1 MLSGRQQGCFPLQR
15 IFLRLQLV
23 QAKEGPFGWR
33 RLMVL
38 KMLGL
43 AVDVVIAQAT
53 SCCSR
58 SKLRMNGLNMV
69 GSEKVQ
75 EKMWKGQDKE
85 AFRWTKDYAGN
96 RIFCCFYY
104 WWL

>member
-1 MLSGRQQGCFPLQR
+1 
-15 IFLRLQLV
+15 
-23 QAKEGPFGWR
+23 
-33 RLMVL
+33 
-38 KMLGL
+38 
-43 AVDVVIAQAT
+43 
-53 SCCSR
+53 
-58 SKLRMNGLNMV
+58 MNGLNMV

>member
-1 MLSGRQQGCFPLQR
+1 
-15 IFLRLQLV
+15 LQLV
-23 QAKEGPFGWR
+23 QAKEGPFSWR
-33 RLMVL
+33 RLMML